1 MSLNDTIV
9 ACATPV
15 GYSSIGVI
23 RVSGEKAVESA
34 KHIFFP
40 RQKTQGFETHHA
52 YYGAIVDPQNN
63 NIIDAVIATFYL
75 TPHSYT
81 GEDVVE
87 FSCHG
92 NPLIIKRIIK
102 ILTDLGVRIAER
114 GEFTKRALLNGKI
127 DLLQAEAVLD
137 TVYAPCDE
145 ARRLAISQYEGKLS
159 EKIYKVRARII
170 DLLTI
175 VEASIDF
182 PEEEDILNTPVDI
195 NLDICSTVGELDE
208 LLRGAAVGVKIKE
221 GYRVLIMGRV
231 NVGKSTLFNKM
242 LGYDRAITHEEP
254 GTTRDYIEE
263 AVEIAGLHVRLFDT
277 AGVLNRLSG
286 PDKIAQ
292 ERALQMIEQAD
303 LVLLMFDGAES
314 MNEEDIYLH
323 NMTNDKKRILI
334 VNKIDLNMQLND
346 NTILSDSVK
355 LSARTGKNLDL
366 LLDTIGNSL
375 SPQNDSEDMLLTRE
389 RHISAIRN
397 IKEYL
402 TRGLDV
408 PSPELLAFELHSA
421 LDMIGEL
428 TGKIMR
434 KEILDKIF
442 EEFCIGK

>member
-9 ACATPV
+9 ACATPI

-23 RVSGEKAVESA
+23 RVSGEKAVQSA
-34 KHIFFP
+34 RHIFVP
-40 RQKTQGFETHHA
+40 KPKTKEFETHHA
-52 YYGAIVDPQNN
+52 YYGRIIDPQSNAV
-63 NIIDAVIATFYL
+63 IDTVIATFYL
-75 TPHSYT
+75 SPHSYT

-87 FSCHG
+87 YSCHG
-92 NPLIIKRIIK
+92 NPLIVNRIIK
-102 ILTDLGVRIAER
+102 ILTDLGIRIAER

-145 ARRLAISQYEGKLS
+145 ARKLAITQYEGKLS
-159 EKIYKVRARII
+159 EKIYGLRARIM

-182 PEEEDILNTPVDI
+182 PEEEDVLNTPTDVNKDI
-195 NLDICSTVGELDE
+195 RSAVEELDE
-208 LLRGAAVGVKIKE
+208 LLRGAEVGVKIKE

-231 NVGKSTLFNKM
+231 NVGKSTLFNKV

-263 AVEIAGLHVRLFDT
+263 SIEISGLHVRLYDT

-292 ERALQMIEQAD
+292 ERALQLIEQAD

-323 NMTNDKKRILI
+323 NMTNDKRRILI

-346 NTILSDSVK
+346 NKILSDSVK
-355 LSARTGKNLDL
+355 LSAKTGKNIDV
-366 LLDTIGNSL
+366 LLDTIRNNL
-375 SPQNDSEDMLLTRE
+375 SPHNGSEDMLLTRE
-389 RHISAIRN
+389 RHVSAIRN
-397 IKEYL
+397 IREYL
-402 TRGLDV
+402 TRGLDA
-408 PSPELLAFELHSA
+408 PSPETLAFELHSA
-421 LDMIGEL
+421 MDVIGEL